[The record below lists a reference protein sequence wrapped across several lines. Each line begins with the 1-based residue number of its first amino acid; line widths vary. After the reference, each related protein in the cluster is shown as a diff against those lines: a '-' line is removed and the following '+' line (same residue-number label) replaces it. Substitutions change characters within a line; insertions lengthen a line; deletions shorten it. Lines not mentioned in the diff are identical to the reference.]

1 MGAKLNSE
9 NLLTPDDVTSI
20 VEHMNE
26 DHSDAIMLYV
36 QAFTDVNIEDVSAAT
51 LTGVDHS
58 GIDIQLAL
66 GNKVS
71 TQRINYSDT
80 GSSIELDNRNKAR
93 AILVDM
99 VKIARQRLA

>member
-36 QAFTDVNIEDVSAAT
+36 QAFTDVNIKDVSAAT
-51 LTGVDHS
+51 LTLSLIH
-58 GIDIQLAL
+58 I
-66 GNKVS
+66 
-71 TQRINYSDT
+71 
-80 GSSIELDNRNKAR
+80 
-93 AILVDM
+93 
-99 VKIARQRLA
+99 

>member
-1 MGAKLNSE
+1 MGAKLDSE
-9 NLLTPDDVTSI
+9 NLLTPDDVASI

-26 DHSDAIMLYV
+26 DHSDAILLYI
-36 QAFTDVNIEDVSAAT
+36 QAFTDVNIKDVSAAT